1 MLPGSQAMPGVEQ
14 AGSPAWDFEHVVQPS
29 DHSKHEGLALP

>member
-1 MLPGSQAMPGVEQ
+1 MPLGWQAMPGVEH
-14 AGSPAWDFEHVVQPS
+14 AGSVAPDFEHVVQPS